1 MVEKLETL
9 TKSAKQDIDID
20 EAQLSELEEEENDK
34 IIYEEYEKD
43 KIIYDP
49 DKINIVTREP
59 TIEQLMRR
67 INEEALD
74 LAPDFQ
80 RHANIWKSDAQSRL
94 IESIII
100 RIPLPAFYIDATD
113 EDKWLVVDGIQ
124 RLFALKRFVT
134 DKTLKLSG
142 LEYLTNLEDKTFEQ
156 LERRYQRRI
165 EETQVTVYLIDR
177 GTPPEVK
184 YNIFKR
190 INTGGEPLSPQ
201 ELRHALNP
209 GKAARFLRDLAASPE
224 FQQVV
229 PLSDTKKMRMDDRE
243 FILGFLA
250 FTLTSYK
257 DFKENKRDAFLTKAL
272 AKTNK
277 LNDEDLNKIENNFKK
292 TMIASHEIFGKDAF
306 CKISHKQKKKYPA
319 NKALFEAWSVNLGYL
334 NNEEIKILKSR
345 SIELINKFKDLVDND
360 KDFLASIS
368 QAATKVEYRFRTIE
382 KIIQE
387 VLK

>member
-1 MVEKLETL
+1 MTKLTTRSTEL
-9 TKSAKQDIDID
+9 TDEDIL
-20 EAQLSELEEEENDK
+20 AEEENEE
-34 IIYEEYEKD
+34 EEYEKD
-43 KIIYDP
+43 QIIYDP

-59 TIEQLMRR
+59 TIEQLLRR

-80 RHANIWKSDAQSRL
+80 RHANIWKPDAQSRL

-124 RLFALKRFVT
+124 RLFALKQFVN
-134 DKTLKLSG
+134 DKKLKLIG
-142 LEYLTNLEDKTFEQ
+142 LEYLKNLEGKTFEK

-209 GKAARFLRDLAASPE
+209 GKAARFLADLAASRE

-229 PLSDTKKMRMDDRE
+229 PSGNTRKMRMDDRE

-250 FTLTSYK
+250 FYLTSYK
-257 DFKENKRDAFLTKAL
+257 DFKEDKRDAFLTKAL

-277 LNDEDLNKIENNFKK
+277 LPDETLKNIESNFKK
-292 TMIASHEIFGKDAF
+292 AMMAIHEIFGKDAF
-306 CKISHKQKKKYPA
+306 RKISHNQKRKYPV
-319 NKALFEAWSVNLGYL
+319 NKALFEAWSVNLSDL
-334 NNEEIKILKSR
+334 TDEEIKILKIR
-345 SIELINKFKDLVDND
+345 STELINRFSNLVDND
-360 KDFLASIS
+360 KDFLLSIS
-368 QAATKVEYRFRTIE
+368 QAATKVEYRFSTIE

-387 VLK
+387 ILQ

>member
-1 MVEKLETL
+1 MKTQSPELLDE
-9 TKSAKQDIDID
+9 DILD
-20 EAQLSELEEEENDK
+20 EEEYEEDK
-34 IIYEEYEKD
+34 IIYN
-43 KIIYDP
+43 P

-59 TIEQLMRR
+59 TIEQLLRR
-67 INEEALD
+67 INEEALN

-80 RHANIWKSDAQSRL
+80 RHANIWKPDAQSRL

-124 RLFALKRFVT
+124 RLFALKRFVS

-142 LEYLTNLEDKTFEQ
+142 LEYLTNLKDKTFEQ
-156 LERRYQRRI
+156 IGRRYQRRI

-229 PLSDTKKMRMDDRE
+229 KLGDTRKMRMDDRE

-257 DFKENKRDAFLTKAL
+257 DFKEDNRDAFLTKGL
-272 AKTNK
+272 AKINK
-277 LNDEDLNKIENNFKK
+277 LTDEELNSIGNTFKK
-292 TMIASHEIFGKDAF
+292 TMIASYEIFGEYAF
-306 CKISHKQKKKYPA
+306 CKISQEQKRKYPV
-319 NKALFEAWSVNLGYL
+319 NKALFEAWSVNLSNL
-334 NNEEIKILKSR
+334 TEKQIKLLAIKNT
-345 SIELINKFKDLVDND
+345 ELINKFSNLVDND
-360 KDFLASIS
+360 KDFLISIS
-368 QAATKVEYRFRTIE
+368 QAATKVEYRFSTIE
-382 KIIQE
+382 KIINE
-387 VLK
+387 VLG

>member
-1 MVEKLETL
+1 MTELTTRSTELTEEDILE
-9 TKSAKQDIDID
+9 A
-20 EAQLSELEEEENDK
+20 EENEE
-34 IIYEEYEKD
+34 EEYEKD
-43 KIIYDP
+43 QIIYDP

-59 TIEQLMRR
+59 TIEQLLRR

-80 RHANIWKSDAQSRL
+80 RHANIWKPDAQSRL

-124 RLFALKRFVT
+124 RLFALKQFVN
-134 DKTLKLSG
+134 DKKLKLTG
-142 LEYLTNLEDKTFEQ
+142 LEYLKNLEGKTFEK
-156 LERRYQRRI
+156 LDRRYQRRI

-209 GKAARFLRDLAASPE
+209 GKAARFLADLAASPE

-229 PLSDTKKMRMDDRE
+229 PLGNTRKMRMDDRE

-250 FTLTSYK
+250 FYLTSYN
-257 DFKENKRDAFLTKAL
+257 DFKEDKRDAFLTKAL

-277 LNDEDLNKIENNFKK
+277 LTDETLKNIESNFKK
-292 TMIASHEIFGKDAF
+292 AMIAIYEIFGKDAF
-306 CKISHKQKKKYPA
+306 RKISHNQKRKYPV
-319 NKALFEAWSVNLGYL
+319 NKALFEAWSVNLSDL
-334 NNEEIKILKSR
+334 NDEEIKLLKTR
-345 SIELINKFKDLVDND
+345 STELINKFSNLVDND
-360 KDFLASIS
+360 KDFLLSIS
-368 QAATKVEYRFRTIE
+368 QAATKVEYRFSTIE

-387 VLK
+387 ILQ